1 MTTHTA
7 FPSSTTTTETQGAT
21 VLVLDDERCIS
32 ELLSEMLQILGFN
45 PTACNSPAAAL
56 ELLGKQDFDVILTDF
71 RMPQMN
77 GDEFFRRAVAAKP
90 YLSSRIVFLTG
101 DTVSEETQRFLGGAV
116 IRYLSKPFDIASVQQ
131 IIADIVSEHAA
142 A

>member
-7 FPSSTTTTETQGAT
+7 FPSNSTVTEVQGAT

-32 ELLSEMLQILGFN
+32 ELLTEMLQILGFT

-56 ELLGKQDFDVILTDF
+56 ELLSRQEFDVILTDF

-77 GDEFFRRAVAAKP
+77 GDEFYRRAVAANP
-90 YLSSRIVFLTG
+90 SLSSRIVFLTG
-101 DTVSEETQRFLGGAV
+101 DTVSEESQRFLGGAV

-131 IIADIVSEHAA
+131 VIADIVSEHAA

>member
-7 FPSSTTTTETQGAT
+7 FPSSNTTEVQGAT

-32 ELLSEMLQILGFN
+32 ELLSEMLQILGFS

-56 ELLGKQDFDVILTDF
+56 ELLGKRDFDVVLTDF

-90 YLSSRIVFLTG
+90 SLSSRIVFLTG
-101 DTVSEETQRFLGGAV
+101 DTFSEETQRYLGGGT
-116 IRYLSKPFDIASVQQ
+116 RYLSKPFDIASVQQ
-131 IIADIVSEHAA
+131 VIAEIVSEHAA
-142 A
+142 V

>member
-7 FPSSTTTTETQGAT
+7 FHSSNTTEVQGAT

-32 ELLSEMLQILGFN
+32 ELLSEMLQILGFT
-45 PTACNSPAAAL
+45 PTACNSPADAL
-56 ELLGKQDFDVILTDF
+56 KLLESQDFDVILTDF

-90 YLSSRIVFLTG
+90 SLSSRIVFLTG
-101 DTVSEETQRFLGGAV
+101 DTFSEETQRYLGGG
-116 IRYLSKPFDIASVQQ
+116 ITRFLSKPFDIASVQQ
-131 IIADIVSEHAA
+131 MIADIVSEHAA